1 MLKTVETE
9 VVGRLLTIET
19 GRLAKQASGSV
30 TVRYGD
36 SVVLVTAVS
45 RENLR
50 EDIDY
55 FPLTV
60 DYLEKTFSAGKIPG
74 GFYKREGKPSDK
86 EIITARC
93 IDRPIRPLF
102 PKGFFD
108 EVQIIATLLSADPGI
123 ESDVLAI
130 TGASAA
136 LVISDIPFNG
146 PVAGVRVGR
155 INGNLICNPTFD
167 QSKEGDLDLV
177 VAGTREAVVMV
188 EGSALELPEEAFVEA
203 LDFAHRNILKIIQIQ
218 DELRNAAGKP
228 KKIFQAPAVDEA
240 LVTRVKTMARDQLYE
255 AVQIPQKQ
263 ERYGRIDTIK
273 SDIVTALS
281 TEFEGKEKAIVKV
294 LEDLQ
299 QEIIRKM
306 VIEEKHR
313 LDGRQ
318 NTEIRP
324 ISCDVSVLPR
334 THGSA
339 LFTRGETQVLV
350 ITTLGTS
357 EDEQRLDSLIGEQFK
372 RFMLHYNFP
381 PFSVGE
387 VKFLRGPSRRDIG
400 HGNLAERSLSP
411 VLPQDK
417 DFPYT
422 IRIVSEVLE
431 SNGSSSMATVCGSSL
446 ALMDGGVPIRTPVAG
461 IAMGLIKEGD
471 AVAVL
476 SDILGDEDHIGD
488 MDFKVAGTRQGITGF
503 QMDVKAAGNITQ
515 EILKQALYQAREGRL
530 FILNKMNEALQA
542 PRADISI
549 YAPRIRTIQIP
560 TDRIRDVIGPGG
572 KVIRGIVEQTGAK
585 IDIEDSGDVH
595 IASANMESLEKA
607 IKIIQDLTRKA
618 EPGEIYLGKV
628 KRIMDFGAFV
638 EILPG
643 IEGLVHISQLDQNRV
658 ERVTDIL
665 KEGDEVM
672 VKVLSIDQAGKI
684 RLSRKEAL
692 GYVPKNRTK

>member
-9 VVGRLLTIET
+9 VGGRLLTIET

>member
-1 MLKTVETE
+1 
-9 VVGRLLTIET
+9 
-19 GRLAKQASGSV
+19 
-30 TVRYGD
+30 
-36 SVVLVTAVS
+36 
-45 RENLR
+45 
-50 EDIDY
+50 
-55 FPLTV
+55 
-60 DYLEKTFSAGKIPG
+60 
-74 GFYKREGKPSDK
+74 
-86 EIITARC
+86 
-93 IDRPIRPLF
+93 
-102 PKGFFD
+102 
-108 EVQIIATLLSADPGI
+108 
-123 ESDVLAI
+123 
-130 TGASAA
+130 
-136 LVISDIPFNG
+136 
-146 PVAGVRVGR
+146 
-155 INGNLICNPTFD
+155 
-167 QSKEGDLDLV
+167 
-177 VAGTREAVVMV
+177 
-188 EGSALELPEEAFVEA
+188 
-203 LDFAHRNILKIIQIQ
+203 
-218 DELRNAAGKP
+218 
-228 KKIFQAPAVDEA
+228 
-240 LVTRVKTMARDQLYE
+240 
-255 AVQIPQKQ
+255 
-263 ERYGRIDTIK
+263 
-273 SDIVTALS
+273 
-281 TEFEGKEKAIVKV
+281 
-294 LEDLQ
+294 
-299 QEIIRKM
+299 
-306 VIEEKHR
+306 
-313 LDGRQ
+313 
-318 NTEIRP
+318 
-324 ISCDVSVLPR
+324 
-334 THGSA
+334 
-339 LFTRGETQVLV
+339 
-350 ITTLGTS
+350 
-357 EDEQRLDSLIGEQFK
+357 
-372 RFMLHYNFP
+372 
-381 PFSVGE
+381 
-387 VKFLRGPSRRDIG
+387 
-400 HGNLAERSLSP
+400 
-411 VLPQDK
+411 
-417 DFPYT
+417 YT

>member
-9 VVGRLLTIET
+9 VGGRLLTIET

-357 EDEQRLDSLIGEQFK
+357 EDEQRLDSL
-372 RFMLHYNFP
+372 
-381 PFSVGE
+381 
-387 VKFLRGPSRRDIG
+387 
-400 HGNLAERSLSP
+400 
-411 VLPQDK
+411 
-417 DFPYT
+417 
-422 IRIVSEVLE
+422 
-431 SNGSSSMATVCGSSL
+431 
-446 ALMDGGVPIRTPVAG
+446 
-461 IAMGLIKEGD
+461 
-471 AVAVL
+471 
-476 SDILGDEDHIGD
+476 
-488 MDFKVAGTRQGITGF
+488 
-503 QMDVKAAGNITQ
+503 
-515 EILKQALYQAREGRL
+515 
-530 FILNKMNEALQA
+530 
-542 PRADISI
+542 
-549 YAPRIRTIQIP
+549 
-560 TDRIRDVIGPGG
+560 
-572 KVIRGIVEQTGAK
+572 
-585 IDIEDSGDVH
+585 
-595 IASANMESLEKA
+595 
-607 IKIIQDLTRKA
+607 
-618 EPGEIYLGKV
+618 
-628 KRIMDFGAFV
+628 
-638 EILPG
+638 
-643 IEGLVHISQLDQNRV
+643 
-658 ERVTDIL
+658 
-665 KEGDEVM
+665 
-672 VKVLSIDQAGKI
+672 
-684 RLSRKEAL
+684 
-692 GYVPKNRTK
+692 